1 MSDRTAPAIPGVPD
15 SRLASVSGRA
25 PTLPNL
31 HADRP
36 HRFAQAVRALV
47 ERRAR
52 QGWPGEGDKDISI
65 FVLVDYPRNAG
76 QEHNGTPFTD
86 PVAQGT
92 PLLGHLFFCG
102 PDATHGQFI
111 SMPSQPNAIL
121 EWLDD
126 HGFGGC
132 PVVAVYREAKL
143 LVARLLGIHDFAQ
156 SDAIRDEEPAATV
169 QQLVDGLHHYH
180 RSFVITPGRC
190 PDGLWDPESAHLYIP
205 GPRPERAIQTH
216 LQTVLSSWFQGVV
229 RVETEDT
236 TNIGRLDVRL
246 LTPTPDGRLA
256 YWTILELK
264 VVKSFTHT
272 SQAVSDAT
280 NIDAIVK
287 GIEQAVA
294 FRANRTAEHGMLEVY
309 DLRKDKTDDLAT
321 REPVTATLG
330 GLSPPPD
337 IHVWPLF
344 GSADD
349 ARHDGQTGF

>member
-1 MSDRTAPAIPGVPD
+1 MSDPAGPAIPGVSD
-15 SRLASVSGRA
+15 DHLAAVTEGTPS
-25 PTLPNL
+25 LPNL

-47 ERRAR
+47 EERAR
-52 QGWPGEGDKDISI
+52 QGWPGEGDGDISV

-76 QEHNGTPFTD
+76 QTHNGTPFAD
-86 PVAQGT
+86 PAGQGT
-92 PLLGHLFFCG
+92 PLLGHLFFSS

-111 SMPSQPNAIL
+111 PVPSEPNAIL

-126 HGFGGC
+126 HGFADC
-132 PVVAVYREAKL
+132 PVVAVYRKAKL

-156 SDAIRDEEPAATV
+156 SDAIRDQEPAATV
-169 QQLVDGLHHYH
+169 QQLMDALHHYH
-180 RSFVITPGRC
+180 RSYVVTPGRC
-190 PDGLWDPESAHLYIP
+190 PVGLWEPQSAHLYIP

-229 RVETEDT
+229 RVEPEDT

-272 SQAVSDAT
+272 SSDVPDAT

-287 GIEQAVA
+287 GIEQAAA

-309 DLRKDKTDDLAT
+309 DLRKDKSDDLTT
-321 REPVTATLG
+321 RQPVTATLG
-330 GLSPPPD
+330 NFSPPPE
-337 IHVWPLF
+337 IHVWPVY